1 MAMQAGGLR
10 AGATGG
16 SAHLAADTL
25 KQTGRN
31 VAARLC
37 WRVFGLGQL
46 RLLAALCLVPQVAV
60 LARGAAVPH
69 GGAELGPLHLA
80 PRKAHHQ
87 CCGSHGH
94 LPVSA
99 VFVAG

>member
-1 MAMQAGGLR
+1 VRTSRQ
-10 AGATGG
+10 
-16 SAHLAADTL
+16 TL
-25 KQTGRN
+25 VKQTGGMSPPDS
-31 VAARLC
+31 AGASSQS
-37 WRVFGLGQL
+37 LGQL

-60 LARGAAVPH
+60 LARGASVPH

-94 LPVSA
+94 LPLSA